1 MTQAIYIPP
10 APALVPAPSYL
21 QPETVATYSDI
32 EELPYPLQ
40 AMETVMVFISNTGNI
55 FHLNGPQAGKEG
67 VVFYE
72 NLQGEHHVF
81 FEQVTVEGAYMLGGI
96 IDRVNYTIRKINFR
110 VFIGSP
116 GMNNIMYRMCEDR
129 WWAGQDEVN
138 GGWFGVFT
146 RVTGWRWIQVFPAKT
161 VDTTQKRDPV
171 AYDNNQAIWDID
183 WIAVIPNYAKPSI
196 NSAPWVAANSG
207 PPITLSSGL
216 LQTIESA
223 VGLSTDQF
231 YTGTIAVPNRADM
244 ASYAKYLVTGENA
257 GICIVQDNN
266 STNMVTLPPIES
278 TDGDVLVDTNPIHKT
293 LVAQSDPQPNEFFAI
308 SSASGLLNFFL
319 QANKTPAQ
327 EALWLRGYVRFLYNV
342 APYSVVQLNVMHS
355 NPGAIITAQLPQQFK
370 RSR

>member
-1 MTQAIYIPP
+1 VTQAIYIPP

-40 AMETVMVFISNTGNI
+40 AMETVMVFIDFNGNI

-72 NLQGEHHVF
+72 NLQGEHHLF

-96 IDRVNYTIRKINFR
+96 IDRVNYAIRKINFR
-110 VFIGSP
+110 VYIGSP
-116 GMNNIMYRMCEDR
+116 GMNNITYRMCEDR

-146 RVTGWRWIQVFPAKT
+146 RLTGWRWIQVYPAKT

-171 AYDNNQAIWDID
+171 AYDNNCAVWDID
-183 WIAVIPNYAKPSI
+183 WIAVIPYYAKPSI
-196 NSAPWVAANSG
+196 NSAAWVAANSG
-207 PPITLSSGL
+207 PANAQGY
-216 LQTIESA
+216 
-223 VGLSTDQF
+223 
-231 YTGTIAVPNRADM
+231 YTGTIGIPNHGDM
-244 ASYAKYLVTGENA
+244 ASSVKYLVTGDNA
-257 GICIVQDNN
+257 GSCIVQDNN
-266 STNMVTLPPIES
+266 STNFVTLPELYD
-278 TDGDVLVDTNPIHKT
+278 TDGDVLCDTDPIHKT
-293 LVAQSDPQPNEFFAI
+293 LVAQNDPQPDAYYAI

-319 QANKTPAQ
+319 QSVSTPAH
-327 EALWLRGYVRFLYNV
+327 EALWLRGYVRFIYV
-342 APYSVVQLNVMHS
+342 VPPYSVVHLKVQHT
-355 NPGAIITAQLPQQFK
+355 NPGAVIIAQLPQRFK